1 VGPNPFLVSG
11 SFSSPVSFGS
21 RAKPAIMSSSSV
33 ILLAL
38 SPMSY
43 GLVEKL
49 VPTSL
54 EALQRAL
61 TSLEALQH
69 ALTSLEAFQ
78 HALIY
83 SIVISPANNGLLV
96 YLAPVLL
103 NSPQSAPMST

>member
-1 VGPNPFLVSG
+1 MGPNPFLVSG
-11 SFSSPVSFGS
+11 SFSSSVSFGS

-33 ILLAL
+33 ILPTL

-61 TSLEALQH
+61 TSLEA
-69 ALTSLEAFQ
+69 FQ

-83 SIVISPANNGLLV
+83 SIMISSANNGLLV